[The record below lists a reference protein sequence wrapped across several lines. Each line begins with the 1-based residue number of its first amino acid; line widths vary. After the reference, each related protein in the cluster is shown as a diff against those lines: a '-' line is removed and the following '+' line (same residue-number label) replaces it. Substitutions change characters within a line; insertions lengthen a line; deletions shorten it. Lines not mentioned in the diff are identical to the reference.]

1 MAPKATNAAPSKEV
15 AGEAVAEA
23 GKEVA
28 EEGMQLAAKVV
39 LARDTFC
46 VCSCS
51 HCLLSVTLDEDFA
64 EGIGLM
70 SKCQGHSAKCSI
82 RVVEEV
88 RLRELVVAP
97 AVTVGRR
104 KHPSTRFNVLG
115 TPG

>member
-39 LARDTFC
+39 LARDAFC

-51 HCLLSVTLDEDFA
+51 HCLLSVTLTK
-64 EGIGLM
+64 ILPRGLG
-70 SKCQGHSAKCSI
+70 SCPSAK
-82 RVVEEV
+82 
-88 RLRELVVAP
+88 
-97 AVTVGRR
+97 G
-104 KHPSTRFNVLG
+104 TRQSAQFG
-115 TPG
+115 